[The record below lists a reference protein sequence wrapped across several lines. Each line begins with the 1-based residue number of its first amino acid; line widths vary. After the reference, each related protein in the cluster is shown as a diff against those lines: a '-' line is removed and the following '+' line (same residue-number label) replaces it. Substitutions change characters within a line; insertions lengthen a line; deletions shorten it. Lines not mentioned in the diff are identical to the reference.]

1 MIEARSI
8 SFRYHRDWVLRD
20 LSFRIKKGEFIGVIG
35 PNGSGKTSL
44 LKILYRLL
52 IPQQG
57 EVFFEGTPLLKM
69 NRSEIAKRIAV
80 VPQETHS
87 LFPFRVMEIVLM
99 GRSPYLGHLM
109 FESRKDM
116 EIARRAMEWTDT
128 LPFSERPIDELSGGE
143 RKRVFI
149 ARALAQEPEVILL
162 DEPTATLD
170 IHHQIDFLQ
179 RILDLNREKGLTL
192 VMASHD
198 MNLASEFC
206 NRLML
211 IKAGK
216 IDRIGAPGEVI
227 TKENIERVYGCEVW
241 VDQNPVSQMP
251 RITLIKKGGQE
262 AVLAGSNTNEALGHA
277 RGPEK

>member
-1 MIEARSI
+1 MLQ
-8 SFRYHRDWVLRD
+8 DV
-20 LSFRIKKGEFIGVIG
+20 SFRIEKGEFIGVIG

-52 IPQQG
+52 DSPAGRGLLRG
-57 EVFFEGTPLLKM
+57 EFLSEKM
-69 NRSEIAKRIAV
+69 ERAEIARKIAV

-109 FESRKDM
+109 FESKKDL
-116 EIARRAMEWTDT
+116 EIARKAMEWTDT
-128 LPFSERPIDELSGGE
+128 LPFAERPIDELSGGE

-179 RILDLNREKGLTL
+179 RILDLNREKGLTI

-206 NRLML
+206 DRLIL
-211 IKAGK
+211 LQAGR
-216 IDRIGAPGEVI
+216 IDQIGTP
-227 TKENIERVYGCEVW
+227 ER
-241 VDQNPVSQMP
+241 
-251 RITLIKKGGQE
+251 
-262 AVLAGSNTNEALGHA
+262 GHHE
-277 RGPEK
+277 REY